1 LDWNTK
7 LVQQPRAGEAAA
19 LKEAGPQLDI
29 LQLPL
34 EFLFDRW
41 KKRELPE
48 YDMIHRFQAK

>member
-1 LDWNTK
+1 M
-7 LVQQPRAGEAAA
+7 QQPRAGEAAA
-19 LKEAGPQLDI
+19 WKEAGPQLDI